1 MNKLH
6 AIDKTQFLYQPTV
19 VAQGESKEFQ
29 NVLKW

>member
-6 AIDKTQFLYQPTV
+6 MIDKTQFLYQPTE

-29 NVLKW
+29 YLLKW